1 MKLNLTI
8 PLFKKTRKEKEA
20 VNSNE
25 DFKISEK
32 ISNSKYIDV
41 LSGFFTENN
50 RWKSLSII
58 LTSALTF
65 SIAVNLFEYF
75 YFINR
80 FSSVR
85 YIAAGSSIK
94 DGIHPGEVFLDRVAD
109 SYVQSIFESVA
120 FKMSTWSY
128 LNYESNMK
136 DLFKFY
142 FSPNLANEQQV
153 NIANQGMMAL
163 INSRKAVSTFTIDR
177 DKSVY
182 KWCKAIDAACGFVS
196 GHEKIDQGISPWKEA
211 DIGYFIIANQKIPSR
226 DNGYFA
232 LTVTRLIRCESI
244 EQCQIYLD
252 GAEKGTMKN
261 DSLRI
266 SDAGGAK

>member
-1 MKLNLTI
+1 MKLFI
-8 PLFKKTRKEKEA
+8 PLLKNRKKEVKE
-20 VNSNE
+20 NE
-25 DFKISEK
+25 NHEVSEK
-32 ISNSKYIDV
+32 IEKSKYIDI

-50 RWKSLSII
+50 RWKSLSIL

-65 SIAVNLFEYF
+65 SIAINLFEYF
-75 YFINR
+75 YFINK
-80 FSSVR
+80 FNSVR

-109 SYVQSIFESVA
+109 SYVQSIFETVA

-128 LNYESNMK
+128 LNYENSMK
-136 DLFKFY
+136 DLFKYY

-153 NIANQGMMAL
+153 NIANQGMIQL

-177 DKSVY
+177 EKSVY
-182 KWCKAIDAACGFVS
+182 KWCKAIDAACGFVA
-196 GHEKIDQGISPWKEA
+196 GHEKIDQGISPWKET
-211 DIGYFIIANQKIPSR
+211 DIAYFLIANQKIPSR
-226 DNGYFA
+226 ENSYFA

-252 GAEKGTMKN
+252 GAEKGTIKN
-261 DSLRI
+261 DSLKVTL
-266 SDAGGAK
+266 SDAGGNK